1 MRKLA
6 CAGLAIL
13 FLSLISF
20 LPPLEAVDV
29 PDPKGCDTETSDAR
43 AKRPGESVAV
53 KSSGKISVN
62 DRRNLCLAL
71 NPIKDPV
78 NRFMHKDHSTYYC
91 TLIVNRD
98 SQSYCFA
105 VVQADPKKCNNIVSK
120 ELETDCLE
128 KAK

>member
-1 MRKLA
+1 
-6 CAGLAIL
+6 
-13 FLSLISF
+13 
-20 LPPLEAVDV
+20 
-29 PDPKGCDTETSDAR
+29 
-43 AKRPGESVAV
+43 
-53 KSSGKISVN
+53 
-62 DRRNLCLAL
+62 
-71 NPIKDPV
+71 
-78 NRFMHKDHSTYYC
+78 MHKDHSTYYC